1 MLKLSLLA
9 ATSALVLLVVNPA
22 LAQDGGESGFKDDCR
37 RDGLKIV
44 ERSKDRDV
52 VRDSDDSTDRC
63 IFLGRGNDLFADEFR
78 LNDGETNETSDRE
91 GVFGGPGRDRIDLR
105 DGDDLDFAACGPG
118 EDTVYIDPDE
128 MLLDETCENVIGPTE

>member
-9 ATSALVLLVVNPA
+9 ATLALVLLGVSPA
-22 LAQDGGESGFKDDCR
+22 LAQDGGDSGFRDDCR

-78 LNDGETNETSDRE
+78 LNDRETNETLDRE

-105 DGDDLDFAACGPG
+105 DGDNLDFAACGPG
-118 EDTVYIDPDE
+118 EDTVYIDPGEELSDE
-128 MLLDETCENVIGPTE
+128 PTDPVEE